1 MRQTIRILLS
11 LFVLVAASS
20 MAPGSTR
27 ATTGTTLYVAYG
39 SDALD
44 SGPGTSCGNPGYRS
58 EDQLAIYNA
67 LNDAVAG
74 DTVQLCEGEWL
85 HTANGYYDVIPDN
98 VTIQGL
104 GAGVTVLDGD
114 GSYYLLGLTQGSGVV
129 IRDITFQN
137 AFEDSYGAG
146 LYFEYADATVIDCEF
161 LSNTAEYGAG
171 LAADTDSV
179 IHVVNS
185 VFDGNEA
192 DYGAALVAKNDASV
206 TVTNSRFEDNSAT
219 HGGSGYGGAAVYNYG
234 GVVSINRSVFV
245 GNDTASTG
253 AGVMVYDG
261 PTTITNSTFTANVAS
276 QGPAIYAYGDDS
288 DVTIRNSRFID
299 NINDSVDDGGAVT
312 FEHNNSDLVMEG
324 NTFQGNTGAYYG
336 GAVEIWDVTGS
347 ISVVRNI
354 FRNNSAI
361 EGGAL
366 WIDIRGG
373 TRDIRR
379 NQFLDNRAVV
389 GGAIAYECES
399 VLPRR
404 ATAVLLAQNRY
415 SRNVATGV
423 RRTANVWAT
432 DYGCIG

>member
-1 MRQTIRILLS
+1 MGRTIRILLS
-11 LFVLVAASS
+11 LFVLVAVSS
-20 MAPGSTR
+20 TAPGSTR
-27 ATTGTTLYVAYG
+27 ATIGTTLYVAHG

-44 SGPGTSCGNPGYRS
+44 SGPGTSCSNPGYRS
-58 EDQLAIYNA
+58 DDQLAIFNA

-74 DTVQLCEGEWL
+74 DTVQLCEGEWV
-85 HTANGYYDVIPDN
+85 HTANGFYDVIPDN

-104 GAGVTVLDGD
+104 GAGVTVLDGG
-114 GSYYLLGLTQGSGVV
+114 GSYYLLGLTEGRGVV

-137 AFEDSYGAG
+137 AFEVTYGAG
-146 LYFEYADATVIDCEF
+146 LYFEYVEATVIDCEF
-161 LSNTAEYGAG
+161 LSNSADYGAG
-171 LAADTDSV
+171 LTADTESV
-179 IHVVNS
+179 IHVVGS
-185 VFDGNEA
+185 LFEGNEA

-219 HGGSGYGGAAVYNYG
+219 NFRSGYGGAAVYNYG
-234 GVVSINRSVFV
+234 GVVNISNSTFV
-245 GNDTASTG
+245 DNDTASTG

-276 QGPAIYAYGDDS
+276 QGPAVYSYGDDS

-299 NINDSVDDGGAVT
+299 NFNDSEDDGGAVT
-312 FEHNNSDLVMEG
+312 FEHNNSDLVIEG
-324 NTFQGNTGAYYG
+324 NTFVGNTGAYYG

-347 ISVVRNI
+347 IRVVGNI

-379 NQFLDNRAVV
+379 NQFLRNRAVF
-389 GGAIAYECES
+389 GGAVAYECEVVS
-399 VLPRR
+399 KGR
-404 ATAVLLAQNRY
+404 ATHELFAQNRY
-415 SRNVATGV
+415 SRNVATGA
-423 RRTANVWAT
+423 RPTANVWAS
-432 DYGCIG
+432 DYGCE